1 MTGPADVADA
11 ALSSI
16 IRQVLSGMRFYF
28 HQRLRDGYLED
39 PDGCDYPTIDA
50 ARAAAIVAARHL
62 WAAAII
68 AGDDLT
74 GESIEVASADG
85 RHLFSVPLAEVLPPG
100 LGSTRAELEAEVQGQ
115 DGVTT
120 SRRVPSFRHRP
131 AG

>member
-1 MTGPADVADA
+1 MNAPANDADA

-28 HQRLRDGYLED
+28 HQRLADGFLKD
-39 PDGCDYPTIDA
+39 PDGCDYPSVDA
-50 ARAAAIVAARHL
+50 ARAAAVTAARHL

-68 AGDDLT
+68 EGDDLT

-85 RHLFSVPLAEVLPPG
+85 RHLFTVPLSEVLPPG
-100 LGSTRAELEAEVQGQ
+100 LGNRAGAQADAE
-115 DGVTT
+115 DRIGVMT
-120 SRRVPSFRHRP
+120 SRPAPSFRHRP